1 MSKHRIL
8 PPARIL
14 TYVGFSL
21 FAILIAAMCL
31 SSYVVADNIYQTSS
45 MPNGTYWGDTGYWSG
60 AVPSSSTANNYYV
73 GQGVTDESIIFRT
86 KASSTSGSSDT
97 FPNGNTLW
105 LGYNTDGTFSSA
117 QGAIALKS
125 WNFTV
130 NNLQLGNSLINQ
142 AMNDGTINLKGAM
155 TVNGKVVF
163 QFSDAAG
170 RKINVQSAIS
180 GNGEI
185 TLAENSNNEN
195 LIISSADNAF
205 TGTLTVSKNSTVKL
219 DGANALKNATSVFID
234 TGATLYVNA
243 DQDFVNNN
251 VITGS
256 GTLRVSADSSTLTNA
271 VSDEFTGIINIRN
284 SAQLTYSK
292 PLTSNYGLTIANDSQ
307 FRILQSAQP
316 AVLECNIRLAGE
328 GRVANRDQK
337 AGALLFH
344 ELPETT
350 AVKGK
355 VTLINNALIGAYAS
369 VNTVSFT
376 NEIETNGYTLDFRQT
391 RYSGDNNVATFSIES
406 DVLSASGTGTIQ
418 FLSDFNPDVSNTF
431 LCFGDPSAADESAPT
446 SQSINVNMINYN
458 KNEIVFQPG
467 ANRTVTVSGN
477 LATDSSG
484 NKKGYI
490 KNGDGTLVLNGGLA
504 APMTVN
510 AGVFELAGAAIENVT
525 GKITV
530 NNGGT
535 LEYNVA
541 SGDEKTAAFTNTAY
555 VLGNG
560 DILKTGEGRLKINTE
575 QLPED
580 LHFTADIFVV
590 ASGRL
595 DLKGYMLGSI
605 EVYNDSIFS
614 PGNSV
619 GTSNIDGN
627 ITFKSNESGVS
638 NGVALFE
645 FGEYADGA
653 EAGIDYDL
661 FIMENGGTFT
671 ADNGVILLDFTNYDE
686 DSWAKEGNVFQL
698 VSGGGFDDNVDY
710 NPWLGN
716 MTDLF
721 KLEGRSNDGLYLVSI
736 KAAPEPGSGVP
747 EPSTWALLAL
757 GAAGLMFWRKRK
769 N

>member
-14 TYVGFSL
+14 THVGFSFL
-21 FAILIAAMCL
+21 AILIAALCL
-31 SSYVVADNIYQTSS
+31 TSYVSAENIYQTKS
-45 MPNGTYWGDTGYWSG
+45 MEAGKYWGSSGYWSG
-60 AVPSSSTANNYYV
+60 AIPSTSTANNYFV
-73 GQGVTDESIIFRT
+73 GQGATGSITFRT
-86 KASSTSGSSDT
+86 LVKSDGKPAESDK
-97 FPNGNTLW
+97 FPDGNTLW

-125 WNFTV
+125 WNFTI

-142 AMNDGTINLKGAM
+142 AMKDGTANMKGAM
-155 TVNGKVVF
+155 TVNGTVTFK
-163 QFSDAAG
+163 FSDAAD
-170 RKINVQSAIS
+170 RIINVQSAIS
-180 GNGEI
+180 GAGEI
-185 TLAENSNNEN
+185 TLVEGSNNEN
-195 LIISSADNAF
+195 LVISSANNAF
-205 TGTLTVSKNSTVKL
+205 TGTLTVSKNSTVRL
-219 DGANALKNATSVFID
+219 DGSNALQNATSVFID
-234 TGATLYVNA
+234 TGATLFVNA
-243 DQDFVNNN
+243 AQTFQNN

-256 GTLRVSADSSTLTNA
+256 GTLRVSVDSDTLTNA
-271 VSDEFTGIINIRN
+271 VSDQFTGIINIRN
-284 SAQLTYSK
+284 GKQLTYSK
-292 PLTSNYGLTIANDSQ
+292 PLTSNYSLVIANDSQ
-307 FRILQSAQP
+307 FRIFNQTQQTQ
-316 AVLECNIRLAGE
+316 LECDIRLTGE
-328 GRVANRDQK
+328 GRDILTNVK
-337 AGALLFH
+337 AGALVFQGLT
-344 ELPETT
+344 ETST
-350 AVKGK
+350 VKGK
-355 VTLINNALIGAYAS
+355 VTLFGDALIGAYGS
-369 VNTVSFT
+369 VSMASFT
-376 NEIETNGYTLDFRQT
+376 NEIETNGYTLKFRQT
-391 RYSGDNNVATFSIES
+391 RQAGTNNVATFSIES
-406 DVLSASGTGTIQ
+406 DVLSSSGTGTIQ
-418 FLSDFNPDVSNTF
+418 FVSDQSPSVNDTF
-431 LCFGDPSAADESAPT
+431 LCFGDPSAAEESAPT
-446 SQSINVNMINYN
+446 SQSVNVNMINYN
-458 KNEIVFQPG
+458 KHEIVFQPG
-467 ANRTVTVSGN
+467 ENRTVTVSGN

-525 GKITV
+525 GIITV

-590 ASGRL
+590 DSGRL
-595 DLKGYMLGSI
+595 DLEGYMLGSI

-721 KLEGRSNDGLYLVSI
+721 KLEGRSNDGLYLVGI